1 MILLDFVYINSYGG
15 LNLMN
20 LFLDQYTK
28 INHIENNHYLFD
40 SRQDFSQIR
49 HKIYSYTVIKNN
61 EFSRLKFYIKNK
73 NKIKSC
79 FCFGNIPPPLNLNV
93 KTLVY
98 FQNLNI
104 LHSNSFKEKIKR
116 KYIAFLLKS
125 RYVFIFQTSY
135 SCISFKKSVSKKELN
150 FKVFPFFNT
159 IKGENKNKRQ
169 ENSYFYPAAKTKNKN
184 HKLLISSFKLFA
196 KKIKIPVVL
205 YLTITDEE
213 FLNCQEG
220 EATDAPLNLKI
231 INLGSI
237 DFRKVIEK
245 YNEVQ
250 YLIFPSIEESFGLP
264 LIEAT
269 LNGCKVI
276 SSDLP
281 FTHEVIKPSLVF
293 NPTEKSSLVKKL
305 IESLEYTEIEKT
317 TLIVQNKLSN
327 LIEAIIL

>member
-104 LHSNSFKEKIKR
+104 LHSNSFKEKIK
-116 KYIAFLLKS
+116 
-125 RYVFIFQTSY
+125 
-135 SCISFKKSVSKKELN
+135 
-150 FKVFPFFNT
+150 
-159 IKGENKNKRQ
+159 
-169 ENSYFYPAAKTKNKN
+169 
-184 HKLLISSFKLFA
+184 
-196 KKIKIPVVL
+196 KKIHS
-205 YLTITDEE
+205 
-213 FLNCQEG
+213 F
-220 EATDAPLNLKI
+220 
-231 INLGSI
+231 
-237 DFRKVIEK
+237 F
-245 YNEVQ
+245 
-250 YLIFPSIEESFGLP
+250 IEE
-264 LIEAT
+264 
-269 LNGCKVI
+269 
-276 SSDLP
+276 
-281 FTHEVIKPSLVF
+281 
-293 NPTEKSSLVKKL
+293 
-305 IESLEYTEIEKT
+305 
-317 TLIVQNKLSN
+317 
-327 LIEAIIL
+327 